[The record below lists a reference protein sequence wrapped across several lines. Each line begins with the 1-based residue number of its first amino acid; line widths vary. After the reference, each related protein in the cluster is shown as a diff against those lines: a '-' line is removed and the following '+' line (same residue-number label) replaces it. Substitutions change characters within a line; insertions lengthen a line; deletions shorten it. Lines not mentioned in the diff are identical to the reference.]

1 MITFQS
7 EIKYRNDKI
16 VVPTFMKMD
25 IIACLLMM
33 LKDATSGT
41 FFLQNIILNV
51 MWITQA
57 SGHSEMGLSVSA

>member
-1 MITFQS
+1 
-7 EIKYRNDKI
+7 
-16 VVPTFMKMD
+16 MKMD